1 MHSHLTRPTLV
12 PQQLLAPHGV
22 CILSNPDAH
31 SRFGMDVFPRQLEE
45 EGLRIELSL
54 PLPLKPPACG
64 EDETLS
70 DVVQH
75 HIMVIT
81 VIDDGA
87 WLERRT

>member
-1 MHSHLTRPTLV
+1 
-12 PQQLLAPHGV
+12 
-22 CILSNPDAH
+22 
-31 SRFGMDVFPRQLEE
+31 MDVFPRQLEE

-54 PLPLKPPACG
+54 PLPLKPPAFG
-64 EDETLS
+64 EDETLA

-87 WLERRT
+87 RPECRS